1 MNTQPGPGG
10 VVVSWDDAKP
20 IAAGSNIWRR
30 NCKDQD
36 GLQKIASVG
45 STARQYAGQSDRQPN
60 RCYRTGLELVALVAG
75 LLHKKSRF

>member
-30 NCKDQD
+30 KLKGDD

-45 STARQYAGQSDRQPN
+45 AAARQY
-60 RCYRTGLELVALVAG
+60 TG
-75 LLHKKSRF
+75 R